1 MKNSIAS
8 PLLFLSLL
16 LLYSSNSL
24 AFNITRILSPY
35 PEFASL
41 NGLLSQ
47 SKVAEEINSRQTLTV
62 LVFDNAEASAF
73 SGKPVEVI
81 KKILS
86 VHVILDY
93 YDVKKLT
100 ELGVSTKTSTLTT
113 LFQASGS
120 ASGKQGFINVSLV
133 NEGEIAFGAAAKGG
147 ALNSKLVKSVAAQP
161 YNISVLQITT
171 PIQVPGIESAP
182 ATAPPP
188 KPAAAPVPVP
198 VPAAPKKSPTPA
210 PTPSSKKQVAPAP
223 APVPSKKKPGAPA
236 PGPVVDVIEVPV
248 EAPIISA
255 PVSDSPES
263 DRNFAPVS
271 DAPESSP
278 PKPADA
284 AVAEAP
290 STTSPS
296 AGSRREVAVG
306 AGMVMAALVSCLVV

>member
-1 MKNSIAS
+1 MKNSIVS

-47 SKVAEEINSRQTLTV
+47 SKVAEEINSRRTLTV
-62 LVFDNAEASAF
+62 LVFNNAEASAF

-120 ASGKQGFINVSLV
+120 ASGKQGFMNVSLV

-171 PIQVPGIESAP
+171 PIQVPGIES
-182 ATAPPP
+182 TPPP
-188 KPAAAPVPVP
+188 KPASSPVPV
-198 VPAAPKKSPTPA
+198 APKKSPTPA

-223 APVPSKKKPGAPA
+223 APVPVPSKKKPGAPA
-236 PGPVVDVIEVPV
+236 PVVDLIEVPV

-263 DRNFAPVS
+263 DSNFAPVS

>member
-47 SKVAEEINSRQTLTV
+47 SKVAEEINSRRTLTV

-100 ELGVSTKTSTLTT
+100 ELGVSTNTSTLTT

-120 ASGKQGFINVSLV
+120 ASGKQGFISVSLV

-198 VPAAPKKSPTPA
+198 AAPKKSPT
-210 PTPSSKKQVAPAP
+210 P

-236 PGPVVDVIEVPV
+236 PAPVVDVIEVPV

-263 DRNFAPVS
+263 DSNFAPVS

-284 AVAEAP
+284 AVAETP

>member
-1 MKNSIAS
+1 MKNSIVS

-47 SKVAEEINSRQTLTV
+47 SKVAEEINSRRTLTV
-62 LVFDNAEASAF
+62 LVFNNAEASAF

-133 NEGEIAFGAAAKGG
+133 NEGEIAFGAATKGG

-161 YNISVLQITT
+161 YNISVLL
-171 PIQVPGIESAP
+171 GR
-182 ATAPPP
+182 
-188 KPAAAPVPVP
+188 
-198 VPAAPKKSPTPA
+198 
-210 PTPSSKKQVAPAP
+210 
-223 APVPSKKKPGAPA
+223 G
-236 PGPVVDVIEVPV
+236 
-248 EAPIISA
+248 
-255 PVSDSPES
+255 
-263 DRNFAPVS
+263 
-271 DAPESSP
+271 
-278 PKPADA
+278 
-284 AVAEAP
+284 
-290 STTSPS
+290 
-296 AGSRREVAVG
+296 
-306 AGMVMAALVSCLVV
+306 

>member
-8 PLLFLSLL
+8 PLVFLSLL

-47 SKVAEEINSRQTLTV
+47 SKVAEEINSRRTLTV

-73 SGKPVEVI
+73 SGKPVELI

-171 PIQVPGIESAP
+171 PIQVPGIESPP

-188 KPAAAPVPVP
+188 KPADSP

-236 PGPVVDVIEVPV
+236 PAPVVDVIEVPV

-263 DRNFAPVS
+263 DSNFAPVS